1 MKSDMKQNMVIV
13 YFKMNI
19 ENIQQNIEF
28 STIIGSSL
36 DSEKEF
42 LDRISNFKRELEENG
57 GEFLKLRNEFLIL
70 L

>member
-1 MKSDMKQNMVIV
+1 MKQNMVIV

-42 LDRISNFKRELEENG
+42 LNKFVKKSVDKVE
-57 GEFLKLRNEFLIL
+57 
-70 L
+70 